1 MDDSVGRPFDL
12 IFGDGEGSSLFTDF
26 CVINTEEV
34 LLDLSEI
41 AEFRPKTT
49 LKRESGTVTHF
60 RFIDD

>member
-34 LLDLSEI
+34 LLDLFEI
-41 AEFRPKTT
+41 AEF
-49 LKRESGTVTHF
+49 
-60 RFIDD
+60 